1 MSPSYR
7 TVGYIISDVDELLA
21 GGFLEIWRWSSLLIP
36 ESHAGATLAFNCSL
50 LSLSISQIPL
60 TVHEGFRCLY

>member
-21 GGFLEIWRWSSLLIP
+21 GSFLEIWRWSYLLIP
-36 ESHAGATLAFNCSL
+36 DSHAGATLAFNW
-50 LSLSISQIPL
+50 PL
-60 TVHEGFRCLY
+60 QSSVPVHLPDPSDSV